1 MENKKKRI
9 IVIVSIVLAI
19 AIIIGT
25 VFVIIANKNSDDVKV
40 YDNVYIITKE
50 DSQTN
55 IPISVTD
62 NKLIFSEDQHYSK
75 DDIIVSGVTD
85 TAPNGFMRKW
95 LIISKKP

>member
-19 AIIIGT
+19 AVIIGI
-25 VFVIIANKNSDDVKV
+25 VFIIANKNSDDVKV

-50 DSQTN
+50 ESQSN
-55 IPISVTD
+55 IPIRVTE
-62 NKLIFSEDQHYSK
+62 NELVFSEDQHYSK

-85 TAPNGFMRKW
+85 D
-95 LIISKKP
+95 S